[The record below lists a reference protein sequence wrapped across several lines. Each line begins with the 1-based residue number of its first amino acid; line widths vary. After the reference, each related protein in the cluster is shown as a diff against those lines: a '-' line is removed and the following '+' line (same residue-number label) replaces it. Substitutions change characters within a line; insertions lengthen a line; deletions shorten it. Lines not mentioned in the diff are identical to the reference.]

1 MCPSCSEIF
10 LSCHRCDSVAAVLIE
25 FSRPLAGWAP
35 GAGARTAQQNSVS
48 SPVYSGCRTE
58 SSRWSSRSHPQVLSR
73 GKFLCSENSRRL
85 QGASPV
91 GPLSTGDR
99 EGGVTSLLLEV
110 SQPSRVVF
118 VGDGGERSHVSDE
131 GPVYLFCTMIIN
143 VDQVNRS
150 GKRRAT
156 SPRQSWARMATWLHQ
171 ILLRVPGPAAIY
183 SVSSSPPLFPAS
195 GLLVFSHKRPVS
207 IDHPVTGGGRN
218 SGRE

>member
-156 SPRQSWARMATWLHQ
+156 SPRQLGPDGHLASPDSAPSPWAGCH
-171 ILLRVPGPAAIY
+171 LLGFLLP
-183 SVSSSPPLFPAS
+183 SPLPRIWPS
-195 GLLVFSHKRPVS
+195 RLLPQTSCLY
-207 IDHPVTGGGRN
+207 
-218 SGRE
+218 